1 MDWEIKNNF
10 LTKEFEFEN
19 FLKAVEFINKIA
31 KVAEKENHHPD
42 LNLHSYKKLKVM
54 LFTHSENKITDRDYL
69 LAKKIDKLF

>member
-31 KVAEKENHHPD
+31 KIAEKENHHPD
-42 LNLHSYKKLKVM
+42 LKLHSYKKLKVM
-54 LFTHSENKITDRDYL
+54 LFTHSENKITDKDYL

>member
-31 KVAEKENHHPD
+31 KIAEKENHHPD
-42 LNLHSYKKLKVM
+42 LKLHSYKKLKVM
-54 LFTHSENKITDRDYL
+54 LFTHSENKVTDKDYL
-69 LAKKIDKLF
+69 LAKKIDELF